1 MYTPSPLHDGAG
13 GTLPEDDSVSK
24 LSEDFSSTE
33 NRDVTEIDEEI
44 NLGRFKA
51 SPQVAGAVPRT
62 GISSGAHS
70 ELHKLELH
78 KQKIFPDSVTESGA
92 GERFPAPKIWISK
105 SASMEHDLD

>member
-44 NLGRFKA
+44 NLGRFTA
-51 SPQVAGAVPRT
+51 SPQVTAAVPTYRHRL
-62 GISSGAHS
+62 GGA
-70 ELHKLELH
+70 LR
-78 KQKIFPDSVTESGA
+78 VT
-92 GERFPAPKIWISK
+92 
-105 SASMEHDLD
+105 

>member
-44 NLGRFKA
+44 NMGRFR
-51 SPQVAGAVPRT
+51 SRPYT
-62 GISSGAHS
+62 GIALGAHV
-70 ELHKLELH
+70 EFRV
-78 KQKIFPDSVTESGA
+78 I
-92 GERFPAPKIWISK
+92 
-105 SASMEHDLD
+105 

>member
-1 MYTPSPLHDGAG
+1 M
-13 GTLPEDDSVSK
+13 SK

-44 NLGRFKA
+44 NLGRFR
-51 SPQVAGAVPRT
+51 SRPYT
-62 GISSGAHS
+62 GIASGAHV
-70 ELHKLELH
+70 ELYKLELH

-92 GERFPAPKIWISK
+92 GDKFPAPKIWISK

>member
-51 SPQVAGAVPRT
+51 SSKVTAAVASHRLGGARR
-62 GISSGAHS
+62 
-70 ELHKLELH
+70 
-78 KQKIFPDSVTESGA
+78 VT
-92 GERFPAPKIWISK
+92 
-105 SASMEHDLD
+105 

>member
-1 MYTPSPLHDGAG
+1 MPLDICMLQQIYFARMYTPSPLHDGAG

-51 SPQVAGAVPRT
+51 SPQVTAAVASHRLR
-62 GISSGAHS
+62 GAHR
-70 ELHKLELH
+70 
-78 KQKIFPDSVTESGA
+78 VT
-92 GERFPAPKIWISK
+92 
-105 SASMEHDLD
+105 

>member
-44 NLGRFKA
+44 NLGRFKVTAAVA
-51 SPQVAGAVPRT
+51 SHRLGGARR
-62 GISSGAHS
+62 
-70 ELHKLELH
+70 
-78 KQKIFPDSVTESGA
+78 VT
-92 GERFPAPKIWISK
+92 
-105 SASMEHDLD
+105 

>member
-44 NLGRFKA
+44 NLGRFTA
-51 SPQVAGAVPRT
+51 SPRLQPRWHR
-62 GISSGAHS
+62 IASGAHA
-70 ELHKLELH
+70 ELH
-78 KQKIFPDSVTESGA
+78 
-92 GERFPAPKIWISK
+92 
-105 SASMEHDLD
+105 